1 MDAVKSTAGVCR
13 QQEEV
18 RVLSGSLKKLGEG
31 LSQVF
36 TGVFF
41 TVLFLQALAGIGVV
55 VLIGMGFLGVF
66 N

>member
-1 MDAVKSTAGVCR
+1 MDALKSTAGVCR

-18 RVLSGSLKKLGEG
+18 QVLSGLKKLGEG
-31 LSQVF
+31 FSQVF